1 MARNRT
7 LPHEF
12 WSCEAVIDCAPMT
25 RLLFLGLWNHAD
37 DLGVQPLKPRTIRFQ
52 VFPGDPINDEHLR
65 AMIEELHA
73 QGLVRIYT
81 VNGREYVAV
90 VDWEQYQSVGKR
102 ARRRYP
108 ADPAMVRAEPA
119 IPEPATAAPESKRWC
134 DVVGARTRVLCPD
147 SPPIDAIE
155 LERAAASWIAE
166 GCDLEQD
173 VLPAVDEVCATQ
185 PDRKPL
191 EMADLATSVEANRAR
206 RLAPSKMAA

>member
-37 DLGVQPLKPRTIRFQ
+37 DFGVQPLKPRTIRFQ
-52 VFPGDPINDEHLR
+52 VFPGDTIDDECLR
-65 AMIEELHA
+65 AMIEELQA
-73 QGLVRIYT
+73 QGLVRIYS

-90 VDWEQYQSVGKR
+90 VDWEQYQSVSKR

-108 ADPAMVRAEPA
+108 PDPAMVKVEPVT
-119 IPEPATAAPESKRWC
+119 PEPTPAAPESKRWC
-134 DVVGARTRVLCPD
+134 EVVDARTRALCPD
-147 SPPIDAIE
+147 SPSIDPIE
-155 LERAAASWIAE
+155 LERAAATWIAE
-166 GCDLEQD
+166 GCDLERD
-173 VLPAVDEVCATQ
+173 VLPAVEEVCATQ

-191 EMADLATSVEANRAR
+191 ALSDLAVSVEANRAR
-206 RLAPSKMAA
+206 RLAPAGMAA